1 VKLIGYNIIR
11 HSSINSTRFSVKKIN
26 SKKCG
31 ERIEVNNHFSTLP
44 RGSNHLSDA
53 FVDVSVEDVGA
64 AGRLCFMTSS
74 DGKAKLLTE
83 Y

>member
-1 VKLIGYNIIR
+1 VKLVDYNIIR
-11 HSSINSTRFSVKKIN
+11 HSSTNSAKFRVKKSN

-31 ERIEVNNHFSTLP
+31 ERIEVNNHFSILP

-74 DGKAKLLTE
+74 KGKAKLLTE